1 MRYFM
6 SDELFHEGTKRHSG
20 RYAWGSGENPY
31 QHEGWFRGE
40 VADLRKKGL
49 TEKEIADAKGMTIRE
64 LRERISLEKN
74 REIEERRAQAIRL
87 KDKGYSN
94 VAAAK
99 KMGIPESTY
108 RSLLKPIENDRAE
121 QINLAADILRDSVN
135 KKGYIDIGAGVEM
148 EMNVN
153 RSRFDKAVRKLK
165 DEGYTTYNV
174 QVDQLGTIGNKT
186 TIKVL
191 APPGTQWKDVAQNT
205 DKIRTVTD
213 YISDDGKTRLGL
225 EPPKSVSSDRIQ
237 IRYAED
243 GGTDKD
249 GVIELRRGVEDIS
262 LEGRNYA
269 QVRIAVDDSHYL
281 KGMAIY
287 SDNMPP
293 GVDIIFNT
301 NKDKSVSKLDTMK
314 PMKKLK
320 DGTIDPDNQFGATIK
335 KQTHYTGKD
344 GKEHLGCINIV
355 NEEGD
360 WGEWKKSIASQML
373 SKQSDSL
380 IKQQLG
386 IAYEKRANE
395 FKDICNLTNP
405 SVKRKLLES
414 FADSCDSDA
423 VHLKA
428 AALPRQASQVILPIA
443 SLKDNEIFAPN
454 YRNGE
459 EVVLIRYPHGG
470 IFEIPRLRVNNNN
483 KEGRSV
489 ITTNARDAVGINSR
503 VAERLSGADFD
514 GDSVLVIPVNDKV
527 KIKTAPALEGLKNFN
542 PREQYR
548 GYEGMKVISSDQKQK
563 EMGVVSNLITDMTLK
578 GADAE
583 EIARAVR
590 HSMVVIDAEKHKLDW
605 RRSYDENKI
614 SELKKKYQD
623 NGDGK
628 HGASTL
634 ISRAKSE
641 ELVPQRS
648 SYYKIDPETG
658 QKIFRETGRTYKKVQ
673 YEKDGKTIKRDKDG
687 NPVIKEMPRMT
698 KSTKMDEAF
707 YNGKDAFSLS
717 SGTTKEALYA
727 THANKLKALANAARK
742 ESITTKTTPY
752 SKNASE
758 VYSKEVASLQ
768 EKLRV
773 AQRNAPRERQ
783 AQILA
788 NSVVREK
795 RRENPDMEKE
805 DIKKIKYQAL
815 ETARHRMGSSSR
827 KTRNIKI
834 EPREWEAIQ
843 AGAVKKTMLDDIL
856 KNTDLDTVKQLAT
869 PRNKPTMTQAK
880 ISRAKSMAALGYTNA
895 QIADILGVSASSVSK
910 AINS

>member
-1 MRYFM
+1 MSIFM

-40 VADLRKKGL
+40 VAELRKQGL

-74 REIEERRAQAIRL
+74 RELEERRAQALRL

-108 RSLLKPIENDRAE
+108 RTLLKPVVNERAE
-121 QINLAADILRDSVN
+121 QTKLAADILRDSVD
-135 KKGYIDIGAGVEM
+135 KKGFIDIGAGVEM
-148 EMNVN
+148 EMNVKRN
-153 RSRFDKAVRKLK
+153 RFDNAVRQLR
-165 DEGYTTYNV
+165 DEGYVVHNV

-191 APPGTQWKDVAQNT
+191 APPGTAWKDVAQNT

-213 YISDDGKTRLGL
+213 YISDDGKTRLGM
-225 EPPKSVSSDRIQ
+225 EPPKDLSSDRIQ

-243 GGTDKD
+243 GGTEKD
-249 GVIELRRGVEDIS
+249 GVIEIRRGVEDVS
-262 LEGRNYA
+262 LGDRHYA
-269 QVRIAVDDSHYL
+269 QVRIAVDGTHYL
-281 KGMAIY
+281 KGMAVY

-293 GVDIIFNT
+293 GVDVIFNT

-314 PMKKLK
+314 EMKKLK
-320 DGTIDPDNQFGATIK
+320 DGSIDEDNKFGATIK
-335 KQTHYTGKD
+335 KQVHYKD
-344 GKEHLGCINIV
+344 KNGNEQLGCVNIV
-355 NEEGD
+355 TDEGD
-360 WGEWKKSIASQML
+360 WDGWKKSLASQML
-373 SKQSDSL
+373 SKQSDTL
-380 IKQQLG
+380 IKQQLNL
-386 IAYEKRANE
+386 AYESRANE
-395 FKDICNLTNP
+395 YKNIQNLTNP

-428 AALPRQASQVILPIA
+428 AALPRQASQVILPLT
-443 SLKDNEIFAPN
+443 SMKDNEIFAPN

-483 KEGRSV
+483 KEGREV

-527 KIKTAPALEGLKNFN
+527 KINTAPALEGLKNFN

-583 EIARAVR
+583 EISRAVR

-605 RRSYDENKI
+605 KRSYEENKI

-648 SYYKIDPETG
+648 QYFKIDPETG
-658 QKIFRETGRTYKKVQ
+658 KKIYRETGRTYKKVQ
-673 YEKDGKTIKRDKDG
+673 YEKDKKTIKKDENG
-687 NPVIKEMPRMT
+687 NPIVKVMPRMT
-698 KSTKMDEAF
+698 KSTKMEEAF
-707 YNGKDAFSLS
+707 NRGEDAFSLS
-717 SGTTKEALYA
+717 SGTSVEALYA
-727 THANKLKALANAARK
+727 NHANKLKALANAARK
-742 ESITTKTTPY
+742 ESITTKVIPY

-758 VYSKEVASLQ
+758 VYSKEVASLT

-795 RRENPDMEKE
+795 RRENPDMDK
-805 DIKKIKYQAL
+805 DQIKKIKYQAL
-815 ETARHRMGSSSR
+815 DTARNRMGSSSR

-843 AGAVKKTMLDDIL
+843 AGAVKKTLLDDIL
-856 KNTDLDTVKQLAT
+856 KNTDLDTVKELAT
-869 PRNKPTMTQAK
+869 PRTRKVMTQSK
-880 ISRAKSMAALGYTNA
+880 IQRAKSMSAMGYTNS
-895 QIADILGVSASSVSK
+895 QIADILGVSTSTVSD